1 MSDPAQELMELSL
14 ETRQLS
20 AYIGKLK
27 DDRTMVTDEAESNRL
42 TEEIKMRQFQALFY
56 MEKMEYVSRDSVLK
70 DRESVTKMVR
80 YRKSYRDS
88 L

>member
-27 DDRTMVTDEAESNRL
+27 DDKTMVTDEAERNRL
-42 TEEIKMRQFQALFY
+42 TEEIKMRQWQALFIW
-56 MEKMEYVSRDSVLK
+56 R
-70 DRESVTKMVR
+70 R
-80 YRKSYRDS
+80 
-88 L
+88 

>member
-27 DDRTMVTDEAESNRL
+27 DDRTMITDEAEIERL
-42 TEEIKMRQFQALFY
+42 TEEIKMRQYQVLFY
-56 MEKMEYVSRDSVLK
+56 MEKMKNVNKEIENK
-70 DRESVTKMVR
+70 G
-80 YRKSYRDS
+80 
-88 L
+88 

>member
-27 DDRTMVTDEAESNRL
+27 DDKTMVTDEAERNRL
-42 TEEIKMRQFQALFY
+42 TEEIKMRQWQALFY
-56 MEKMEYVSRDSVLK
+56 MEKMKNVNKEI
-70 DRESVTKMVR
+70 EN
-80 YRKSYRDS
+80 
-88 L
+88 

>member
-27 DDRTMVTDEAESNRL
+27 DDRTMVTDEAEKERL
-42 TEEIKMRQFQALFY
+42 TEEIKMRQFQVLFY
-56 MEKMEYVSRDSVLK
+56 MEKMKNVNKLVEAK
-70 DRESVTKMVR
+70 GDR
-80 YRKSYRDS
+80 
-88 L
+88 

>member
-27 DDRTMVTDEAESNRL
+27 DDRTKVTDEAEIERL
-42 TEEIKMRQFQALFY
+42 TEEIKMRQFQVLFY
-56 MEKMEYVSRDSVLK
+56 MEKMKNVNKLVEAK
-70 DRESVTKMVR
+70 GDR
-80 YRKSYRDS
+80 
-88 L
+88 